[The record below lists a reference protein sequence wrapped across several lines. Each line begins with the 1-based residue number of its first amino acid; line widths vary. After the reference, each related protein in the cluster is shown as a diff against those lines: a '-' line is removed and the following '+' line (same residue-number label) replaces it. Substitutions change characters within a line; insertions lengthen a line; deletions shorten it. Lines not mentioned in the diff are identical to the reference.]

1 MKINYII
8 ILIVRIK
15 CVYLF
20 KLIVMISLSLKEL
33 NDLYYCVGM
42 MSMRKDDYR
51 MISDDEL
58 DGLLNLLRSE
68 IDMKFE
74 DEFGEL
80 YR

>member
-1 MKINYII
+1 
-8 ILIVRIK
+8 
-15 CVYLF
+15 
-20 KLIVMISLSLKEL
+20 MISLSLKEL

-42 MSMRKDDYR
+42 MRMKVDDLK
-51 MISDDEL
+51 MISDNEL

-80 YR
+80 YK

>member
-1 MKINYII
+1 
-8 ILIVRIK
+8 LIVRIK

-42 MSMRKDDYR
+42 MRMKVDDLK
-51 MISDDEL
+51 MISDNEL

-68 IDMKFE
+68 IDIKFE

-80 YR
+80 YK

>member
-1 MKINYII
+1 MIVIINI
-8 ILIVRIK
+8 
-15 CVYLF
+15 VYLF

-42 MSMRKDDYR
+42 MRMKVDDLK
-51 MISDDEL
+51 MISDNEL

-68 IDMKFE
+68 IDVKFE
-74 DEFGEL
+74 NEFGEL

>member
-1 MKINYII
+1 
-8 ILIVRIK
+8 
-15 CVYLF
+15 
-20 KLIVMISLSLKEL
+20 MISLSLKEL

-58 DGLLNLLRSE
+58 NGLLSLLRSE
-68 IDMKFE
+68 IDVKFE
-74 DEFGEL
+74 NEFGEL